1 LKMAEPIVT
10 GAAKLFDVSGLAVL
24 VTGAAHGLGL
34 AIASAFAGAG
44 AKLALADLDEPAL
57 RDAARTIGEKTVL
70 LPLDVRD
77 SDAVDDAVRQAAS
90 TLGALDVLVNDAA
103 IYPTSSFDAM
113 RPEDFAAVFD
123 VNVGGYAR
131 VARAA
136 LPFLLASPQA
146 RVINMASITYFLGIP
161 PGLSAYIT
169 SKGGVIGLT
178 HALAR
183 ELGPHGI
190 TVNAIAPGAF
200 PTRAEEIIEDREAYD
215 QQILESQCIK
225 RRGEVVDIAGAALF
239 LASAAASF
247 ITGQTLIVDGGWV
260 FS

>member
-1 LKMAEPIVT
+1 MAEPIAT
-10 GAAKLFDVSGLAVL
+10 DAARRFDLSGLAVL

-44 AKLALADLDEPAL
+44 AKLAVADLDEPAL
-57 RDAARTIGEKTVL
+57 RDSARTIGDTTVVA
-70 LPLDVRD
+70 PLDVRD
-77 SDAVDDAVRQAAS
+77 SDAVDDVVRRAAS
-90 TLGALDVLVNDAA
+90 KLGGLDILVNDAA

-113 RPEDFAAVFD
+113 RPDDFAAVLD
-123 VNVGGYAR
+123 VNVSGYAR
-131 VARAA
+131 LARSA

-146 RVINMASITYFLGIP
+146 RIINMASITYFLGIP

-200 PTRAEEIIEDREAYD
+200 PTRAEEIIEDRDAYD

-225 RRGEVVDIAGAALF
+225 RRGDVSDIAGAALF
-239 LASAAASF
+239 LASDAASF